1 MNTVFRSLSRSLYH
15 RHPISGMMLTAGVVN
30 AIIGGSSDRP
40 GLFSFGL
47 GVVGIALAVR
57 WLRGQ
62 RSAVDSANTPPVY
75 YLPSRSSSAALPPLR
90 RKSSLRS

>member
-15 RHPISGMMLTAGVVN
+15 RNPVSGMMLTAGVVN

-62 RSAVDSANTPPVY
+62 KSPEEFTSTPPVY
-75 YLPSRSSSAALPPLR
+75 YLPSRSSRPALPPLR
-90 RKSSLRS
+90 RKSRN